1 MKRSTK
7 EKIILGYQRRK
18 KGINF
23 SQAIEIKVC
32 NEICDF
38 AIRNVK
44 GEDGQPLY
52 DFDKDYSNISLETWE
67 TNDYQ
72 L

>member
-1 MKRSTK
+1 VAPHVSV
-7 EKIILGYQRRK
+7 IILKSILG
-18 KGINF
+18 
-23 SQAIEIKVC
+23 

-67 TNDYQ
+67 TDDYQ

>member
-1 MKRSTK
+1 MSVAPHVSV
-7 EKIILGYQRRK
+7 IILKSILG
-18 KGINF
+18 
-23 SQAIEIKVC
+23 

-67 TNDYQ
+67 TDDYQ